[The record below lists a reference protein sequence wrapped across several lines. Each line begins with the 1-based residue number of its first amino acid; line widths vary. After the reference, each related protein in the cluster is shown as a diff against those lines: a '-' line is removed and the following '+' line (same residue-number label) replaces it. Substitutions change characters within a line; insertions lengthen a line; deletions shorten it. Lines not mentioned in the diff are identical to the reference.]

1 MVQKNGSA
9 FPLLW
14 KKANLVFESCFQVD
28 LNYLTKPRNA
38 DHEED
43 YLVEF
48 FFLSYLL

>member
-1 MVQKNGSA
+1 MFEKNSSA

-14 KKANLVFESCFQVD
+14 EKANLVFESCFQV
-28 LNYLTKPRNA
+28 NYLTKPRNA
-38 DHEED
+38 DGED